1 MSILQTL
8 CRGPA
13 GDAAVVL
20 TGAFADTSLSPARV
34 ENTKLI
40 RAGEPLIVNVTSM
53 NDNRDPLKIDTL
65 AVTLKTPGG
74 DEETLVLSETGVNT
88 GQFVGLIK
96 TSPVPP
102 QPVKHDCEL
111 SLQPGD
117 KLTLDSV
124 RSDGSAIATAPVEVM
139 IDPYGI
145 VFDSRNGKPV
155 DGTKVTLVDADTGA
169 PATVYGDDG
178 IAIFPSTVTTGSPT
192 TDARGVAYSF
202 PAGNYRFPFAR
213 PGRYKILVQ
222 PPAPFVAPS
231 LSSPADLAPL
241 RRPDGLPFAIGPGS
255 YGAVFVLADP
265 SPVRIDI
272 PVDKPSLALIV
283 RKTASATVAVP
294 GDAVQYRITVTNSD
308 TERSTGVI
316 TVNDRLPD
324 TMRLKPDSVRANGK
338 AITYLVSKDGRD
350 LTITLPPLAT
360 AKSAILTYL
369 LEVRP
374 DARAGQAINR
384 AQAHDTY
391 GSHSP
396 IADAAV
402 RIARDGISDRM
413 TIIGSVTEGGCEVDP
428 GKAIGVNGVRVMME
442 DGSYAVTGI
451 DGRYHFEGV
460 VPGTHVVQIDPSTLG
475 PDHVPTDCAQ
485 NARSAGSALSRFVEG
500 QGGALLRADFH
511 ATAGTNAAVGMAS
524 ATVRPP
530 VVSDPVAAG
539 AENDWFTGEAPG
551 VAWLF
556 PKADHNP
563 RTKAVRV
570 AIKHLPNQTVAL
582 FANGKPVER
591 MSLDGTRKNAD
602 ASVAVTIW
610 RALDLTERDTHFTA
624 EIRDAGGKTI
634 ERLSRDVHFSASPL
648 NAEFLRDRS
657 LLVADGVTRPVIA
670 VRLTD
675 RDGRPIHHG
684 LVGDFSVPAPY
695 YPAVEIE
702 ALQARQLAGLER
714 ARPVW
719 RVKGDD
725 GIAYIELEPTTA
737 SGALAVTLPFRDG
750 EVTRTQRIDVW
761 LTPGNRPW
769 TVVGFAAGTAGFNTV
784 KSRLEDLGPTSSE
797 WLTSGRVAL
806 YAKGKIQGKW
816 LLTMAF
822 DSAKHQDQTRLGGT
836 LDPQA
841 YYTVYADR
849 SERRYDAAS
858 IRKLYVRLERPQ
870 FYALFGDYETGM
882 AEPQL
887 TRYVRTFNGV
897 KAQYRSDHVA
907 ATAFASDT
915 PYSHRRQEIQG
926 NGLSG
931 PYGLTARDILPNSE
945 RITIEVRDRL
955 RSDSIISTKTL
966 TRHIDYDIDY
976 VAGTLT
982 FRAPVLS
989 RSSLLDPQF
998 IIADYEVDGVAQR
1011 VINAGGR
1018 AAWTNTAKTLI
1029 IGASGIHN
1037 EDELA
1042 KTNVAGIDVR
1052 YMPSASTEIRGELA
1066 GSDTEMRPGSRVARS
1081 GQSMA

>member
-1 MSILQTL
+1 MNVRPSLLERYRSDNCVDFAKRVLKPLKALAFFAAASSSFVGTAARPDTVTNIATIQWDSGATRTVHQSNQIDLPIDRTAILTLSTFQFSADPNGQQMSIPQTL

-74 DEETLVLSETGVNT
+74 DEETLVLSETDVNT
-88 GQFVGLIK
+88 AQFVGLIK

-124 RSDGSAIATAPVEVM
+124 RNDGSAIATAPVEVM

-169 PATVYGDDG
+169 PATAYGDDG
-178 IAIFPSTVTTGSPT
+178 IAIFPSTVITGSPV
-192 TDARGVAYSF
+192 TDARGVQYIFST
-202 PAGNYRFPFAR
+202 GNYRFPFAK

-316 TVNDRLPD
+316 TVSDRLPD

-338 AITYLVSKDGRD
+338 AVTYLVSKDGRD
-350 LTITLPPLAT
+350 LTITLPPIAI

-413 TIIGSVTEGGCEVDP
+413 TIIGSVTEGGCEVEP
-428 GKAIGVNGVRVMME
+428 GKTTGVNGVRVMME

-460 VPGTHVVQIDPSTLG
+460 IPGTHVVQIDPSTRRPSARTSSPPTAHKM
-475 PDHVPTDCAQ
+475 PDRPAARFLASSRARAAHCYVPTSTRRQAPTLLSEWHQ
-485 NARSAGSALSRFVEG
+485 PPFARQSSATRSRRERKTTGSPAKPPASHGFSLKPTTTPVPRRFVSPS
-500 QGGALLRADFH
+500 
-511 ATAGTNAAVGMAS
+511 NIC
-524 ATVRPP
+524 P
-530 VVSDPVAAG
+530 
-539 AENDWFTGEAPG
+539 
-551 VAWLF
+551 
-556 PKADHNP
+556 
-563 RTKAVRV
+563 TKR
-570 AIKHLPNQTVAL
+570 
-582 FANGKPVER
+582 
-591 MSLDGTRKNAD
+591 
-602 ASVAVTIW
+602 
-610 RALDLTERDTHFTA
+610 
-624 EIRDAGGKTI
+624 
-634 ERLSRDVHFSASPL
+634 
-648 NAEFLRDRS
+648 
-657 LLVADGVTRPVIA
+657 
-670 VRLTD
+670 
-675 RDGRPIHHG
+675 
-684 LVGDFSVPAPY
+684 
-695 YPAVEIE
+695 
-702 ALQARQLAGLER
+702 
-714 ARPVW
+714 
-719 RVKGDD
+719 
-725 GIAYIELEPTTA
+725 
-737 SGALAVTLPFRDG
+737 
-750 EVTRTQRIDVW
+750 
-761 LTPGNRPW
+761 
-769 TVVGFAAGTAGFNTV
+769 
-784 KSRLEDLGPTSSE
+784 
-797 WLTSGRVAL
+797 
-806 YAKGKIQGKW
+806 
-816 LLTMAF
+816 
-822 DSAKHQDQTRLGGT
+822 
-836 LDPQA
+836 
-841 YYTVYADR
+841 
-849 SERRYDAAS
+849 
-858 IRKLYVRLERPQ
+858 
-870 FYALFGDYETGM
+870 
-882 AEPQL
+882 
-887 TRYVRTFNGV
+887 
-897 KAQYRSDHVA
+897 
-907 ATAFASDT
+907 
-915 PYSHRRQEIQG
+915 
-926 NGLSG
+926 
-931 PYGLTARDILPNSE
+931 
-945 RITIEVRDRL
+945 
-955 RSDSIISTKTL
+955 
-966 TRHIDYDIDY
+966 
-976 VAGTLT
+976 
-982 FRAPVLS
+982 
-989 RSSLLDPQF
+989 
-998 IIADYEVDGVAQR
+998 
-1011 VINAGGR
+1011 
-1018 AAWTNTAKTLI
+1018 
-1029 IGASGIHN
+1029 
-1037 EDELA
+1037 
-1042 KTNVAGIDVR
+1042 
-1052 YMPSASTEIRGELA
+1052 
-1066 GSDTEMRPGSRVARS
+1066 
-1081 GQSMA
+1081 